1 VRGLR
6 RTTATGRWDGLWW
19 PQAVVA
25 AVVLVMVAFAPARN
39 FMLSAVGFADTHF
52 RTLVISGA
60 ETEECYHVGRLSPG
74 ATIGDAQVFTVGG
87 VAAVAGTDIAVS
99 TRSSVEVVWAAGD
112 GTIIE
117 TGVLPPGKPILSPP
131 ARAALAVV
139 FPTGTNFATGGGPT
153 PYRWWQAAAPT
164 VKLGSECWNAPL
176 PDHV

>member
-1 VRGLR
+1 
-6 RTTATGRWDGLWW
+6 LWW
-19 PQAVVA
+19 ARAAAA

-39 FMLSAVGFADTHF
+39 FLLAAAGFADSHF

-60 ETEECYHVGRLSPG
+60 ETEKCYHVGRLSPG

-87 VAAVAGTDIAVS
+87 VAAVVGPDIAVS

-117 TGVLPPGKPILSPP
+117 TAMLPPGKPTLSPP
-131 ARAALAVV
+131 AMAALAVV
-139 FPTGTNFATGGGPT
+139 FPTGTDFATGGAPP
-153 PYRWWQAAAPT
+153 PYRWWEATAPT
-164 VKLGSECWNAPL
+164 VKLGSECGNVPL